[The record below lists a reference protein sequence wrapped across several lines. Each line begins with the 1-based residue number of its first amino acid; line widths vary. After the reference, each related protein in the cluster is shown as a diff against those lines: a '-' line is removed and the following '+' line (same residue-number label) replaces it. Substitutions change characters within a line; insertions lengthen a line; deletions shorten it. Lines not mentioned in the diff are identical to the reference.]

1 MSDPL
6 LEAYEAFPYESRPI
20 SASDVSRIETLGL
33 LFGMTPAP
41 ADACRVLE
49 LGCAAGANMIAMAD
63 RFPMSEFIG
72 IDLAPSQIAEGQR
85 AIDALHLSNV
95 KLAAMSIADV
105 GDDFGTFDYIV
116 CHGVYSWVPAAIQD
130 AILRVCSSNLDP
142 SGLAYVSYNTFPGW
156 HVRGMVRDMIMYH
169 DDPTLSPT
177 ERVARGRH
185 LVELLSAVESGPLT
199 VHAATL
205 REELDVLQSISDTH
219 FLHEQLEPYNEP
231 IYFAEFA
238 KRAAKRGLEFVAES
252 PLATST
258 NRRPPWLKSL
268 LGDGEPDPIRLQ
280 QYFDFARGRTFRCSI
295 LRHAGTPALRDA
307 TAAVVPRLYVT
318 SRSSP
323 ASADEPPAPEATS
336 RPGAAAFR
344 SPDKVTVTTNNPIVI
359 AALTVL
365 FEARPRYL
373 GFGDLL
379 ERSRA
384 RLKGMDLSEEA
395 LGPNTLAGALL
406 ECAMS
411 GLVELSRCSSRA
423 VGEVT
428 DRPVALRLA
437 RHRAATSALVPNA
450 HHYTIQVADI
460 ERFVL
465 VCLDGTR
472 TKTELVS
479 LVEEAITTGGLVSSG
494 SDVPTHAQVE
504 ATVDAVLTRFKD
516 SALLEA

>member
-6 LEAYEAFPYESRPI
+6 LDAYEAHPYDSRPI

-33 LFGMTPAP
+33 LFGMNPAP
-41 ADACRVLE
+41 ADSCRVLE

-63 RFPMSEFIG
+63 RFPLSEFVG

-85 AIDALHLSNV
+85 AIDALHLTNV
-95 KLAAMSIADV
+95 KLAAMSIADI
-105 GDDFGTFDYIV
+105 GEDFGTFDYIV
-116 CHGVYSWVPAAIQD
+116 CHGVYSWVPPAIQD
-130 AILRVCSSNLDP
+130 AILRVCSTNLDP
-142 SGLAYVSYNTFPGW
+142 NGLAYVSYNTFPGW
-156 HVRGMVRDMIMYH
+156 HARGMVREMIMYH
-169 DDPTLSPT
+169 DDPSLSAA
-177 ERVARGRH
+177 ERIARGR
-185 LVELLSAVESGPLT
+185 ELIEVLGAVESNPLT

-205 REELDVLQSISDTH
+205 REELETLQSVADSTFI
-219 FLHEQLEPYNEP
+219 HEQLEPYNEP

-238 KRAAKRGLEFVAES
+238 KRALKRGLEFVAES

-258 NRRPPWLKSL
+258 NRRPPWLKGL
-268 LGDGEPDPIRLQ
+268 MGDGEPDPIRLQ

-295 LRHAGTPALRDA
+295 LRHAATPALRDA
-307 TAAVVPRLYVT
+307 TPSVVPRLYVA
-318 SRSSP
+318 SRSAPTAPDESP
-323 ASADEPPAPEATS
+323 TTKATS
-336 RPGAAAFR
+336 RPGATTFV
-344 SPDKVTVTTNNPIVI
+344 SPDNVRVATNNPIVI
-359 AALTVL
+359 AALTTL

-379 ERSRA
+379 ERSR
-384 RLKGMDLSEEA
+384 LCLQGLDLSEDA

-411 GLVELSRCSSRA
+411 GLVELSRRSSRA
-423 VGEVT
+423 VSEVT

-437 RHRAATSALVPNA
+437 RHRAATSTFVSNA

-472 TKTELVS
+472 TKTEVVS

-494 SDVPTHAQVE
+494 GDVPTHAQLE

>member
-6 LEAYEAFPYESRPI
+6 LDAYETLPYDSRPI

-41 ADACRVLE
+41 ADSCRVLE

-63 RFPMSEFIG
+63 RFPLSEFVG
-72 IDLAPSQIAEGQR
+72 IDLAPSQIAEGQC
-85 AIDALHLSNV
+85 AIDALHLANV

-105 GDDFGTFDYIV
+105 GKDFGTFDYIV
-116 CHGVYSWVPAAIQD
+116 CHGVYSWVPPEIQD
-130 AILRVCSSNLDP
+130 AILRVCSTNLD
-142 SGLAYVSYNTFPGW
+142 SNGLAYVSYNTFPGW
-156 HVRGMVRDMIMYH
+156 HVRGMIREMIMYH
-169 DDPTLSPT
+169 DDPSLSPP
-177 ERVARGRH
+177 ERIARGRE
-185 LVELLSAVESGPLT
+185 LVEVLAAVDCNPLT
-199 VHAATL
+199 VHMATL
-205 REELDVLQSISDTH
+205 REELEVLRGISDTH
-219 FLHEQLEPYNEP
+219 FMHEQLEPYNEP
-231 IYFAEFA
+231 LYFAEFA

-268 LGDGEPDPIRLQ
+268 LGDGERDPIRLQ
-280 QYFDFARGRTFRCSI
+280 QYFDFARGRAFRCSV
-295 LRHAGTPALRDA
+295 LRHAATPALRDP
-307 TAAVVPRLYVT
+307 TPSVVPRLYVT
-318 SRSSP
+318 SRSAP
-323 ASADEPPAPEATS
+323 ASQEEPPTTETVSQPGATS
-336 RPGAAAFR
+336 FR
-344 SPDKVTVTTNNPIVI
+344 SPDKVTVATNNPIVI

-379 ERSRA
+379 ERSRV
-384 RLKGMDLSEEA
+384 RLQGLDLSEEA

-406 ECAMS
+406 ECALS

-423 VGEVT
+423 VSEVT

-437 RHRAATSALVPNA
+437 RHRAATSTHVSNA

-472 TKTELVS
+472 TKTEVVS

-494 SDVPTHAQVE
+494 GDVPTHAQLE

-516 SALLEA
+516 AALLEA

>member
-6 LEAYEAFPYESRPI
+6 LDAYEEFPYESRPI

-49 LGCAAGANMIAMAD
+49 LGCAGGANMIAMAD
-63 RFPMSEFIG
+63 RFPLSEFVG
-72 IDLAPSQIAEGQR
+72 IDLAPSQIAEGQQ
-85 AIDALHLSNV
+85 AIDALRLTNV

-105 GDDFGTFDYIV
+105 DEAFGTFDYII
-116 CHGVYSWVPAAIQD
+116 CHGVYSWVPPEIQD
-130 AILRVCSSNLDP
+130 AILRVCSRNLDRN
-142 SGLAYVSYNTFPGW
+142 GLAYVSYNTLPGW
-156 HVRGMVRDMIMYH
+156 HIRGMVREMILYH
-169 DDPTLSPT
+169 DDRSLSPS
-177 ERVARGRH
+177 ERVARGRR
-185 LVELLSAVESGPLT
+185 LVELLASIETNPLT
-199 VHAATL
+199 VYTATL
-205 REELDVLQSISDTH
+205 REELEMLRGMSDSL

-231 IYFAEFA
+231 LYFTEFA
-238 KRAAKRGLEFVAES
+238 RRAAEKGLQFVAES

-258 NRRPPWLKSL
+258 NQRPEWLKRMM
-268 LGDGEPDPIRLQ
+268 GDGEPDPVRFQ

-295 LRHAGTPALRDA
+295 IRHAASPALPDA
-307 TAAVVPRLYVT
+307 TASVVPKLYIS
-318 SRSSP
+318 SRSAPVP
-323 ASADEPPAPEATS
+323 AEELPATETVS
-336 RPGAAAFR
+336 QTGAVTFR
-344 SPDKVTVTTNNPIVI
+344 SPDNIAVTTNNPIVV
-359 AALTVL
+359 ASLTAL

-373 GFGDLL
+373 GFADLL
-379 ERSRA
+379 ERARA
-384 RLKGMDLSEEA
+384 RSPNADLSDAA
-395 LGPNTLAGALL
+395 LGPDALAGALL
-406 ECAMS
+406 ECALS

-423 VGEVT
+423 VDEVT
-428 DRPVALRLA
+428 ERPVALRLA

-472 TKTELVS
+472 TKTEVVS

-494 SDVPTHAQVE
+494 DAVPSHGQVE
-504 ATVDAVLTRFKD
+504 ATVEAVLTRLKD